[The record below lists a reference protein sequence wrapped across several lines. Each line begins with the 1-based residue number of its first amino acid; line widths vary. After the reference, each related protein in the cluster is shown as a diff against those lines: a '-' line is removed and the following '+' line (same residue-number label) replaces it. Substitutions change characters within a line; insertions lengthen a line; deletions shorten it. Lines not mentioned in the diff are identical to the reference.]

1 MFLRSQPISFWT
13 FTNPSTVHYC
23 IFIHRYLIL
32 VCLVCLILAPWTA
45 ATAAQEPEKIRI
57 AVKEF
62 PPLVLPEMKG
72 LCIDMARVICKRHN
86 LIPEFVKYDNVP
98 DFLAAVKNKECQ
110 LGFAGITITAEREEV
125 VDFSQP
131 FFDSGLIIA
140 IHAGLPDRFTHFT
153 TAIFRVIGVSLIIFL
168 LGLSLVA
175 HLIWWLEKDDHNPK
189 AFSTRYSKG
198 IIDAYWW
205 AVVTM
210 TTVGYGD
217 KCPRRIGGRL
227 VAAAWMIIG
236 IMWFAAFT
244 ATLSSTLTIDR
255 MQPGAINSL
264 GDLKEHKVAVIS
276 GTTTEDYLRF
286 YSMEI
291 VLAGSLSEMLTMLKS
306 DQVDAVIYDAPPLLY
321 TAKNDPEIHVVGKMF
336 AEQRYGVVF
345 PEKGQEHLKEIFNR
359 EIITMRQNGEYKKMY
374 DKWL

>member
-1 MFLRSQPISFWT
+1 MLLPG
-13 FTNPSTVHYC
+13 H
-23 IFIHRYLIL
+23 
-32 VCLVCLILAPWTA
+32 A
-45 ATAAQEPEKIRI
+45 AGAEPEKIRI

-72 LCIDMARVICKRHN
+72 LCIDMAKVICKRNN
-86 LIPEFVKYDNVP
+86 LAPEFVMYRNVA
-98 DFLAAVKNKECQ
+98 DFLAAVKNNECQ
-110 LGFAGITITAEREEV
+110 LGFAGITITAEREEM

-140 IHAGLPDRFTHFT
+140 IHAGISERFTHFT
-153 TAIFRVIGVSLIIFL
+153 TAILRVIGVSLILFL

-175 HLIWWLEKDDHNPK
+175 HLIWWLEKDDHNPM
-189 AFSTRYSKG
+189 AFSTSYNKG

-217 KCPRRIGGRL
+217 KCPRKISGRL
-227 VAAAWMIIG
+227 VAAIWMLIG

-244 ATLSSTLTIDR
+244 ATLSSTITIDR
-255 MQPGAINSL
+255 MHPGAINGL
-264 GDLKEHKVAVIS
+264 DDLKGRKVAVIA

-286 YSMEI
+286 YSMDL
-291 VLAGSLSEMLTMLKS
+291 VLADSLSKMLSLLKS

-321 TAKNDPEIHVVGKMF
+321 AAKNDPEIRVVGKKF

-345 PEKGQEHLKEIFNR
+345 PENGQEYLKEIFNR
-359 EIITMRQNGEYKKMY
+359 EIITMRQNGEYKMIY

>member
-1 MFLRSQPISFWT
+1 MLIYSSRR
-13 FTNPSTVHYC
+13 
-23 IFIHRYLIL
+23 IFYVCLLVLIL
-32 VCLVCLILAPWTA
+32 LPNS
-45 ATAAQEPEKIRI
+45 ATGAGQEKIRI

-72 LCIDMARVICKRHN
+72 LCIDMAKVICKRHN
-86 LIPEFVKYDNVP
+86 LVPEFVMYANVP

-110 LGFAGITITAEREEV
+110 LGFAGITITADREEF

-131 FFDSGLIIA
+131 FFDSGLLIG
-140 IHAGLPDRFTHFT
+140 IHAGLPDRLTHFT
-153 TAIFRVIGVSLIIFL
+153 TAILRVIGFSFLIFL
-168 LGLSLVA
+168 FGLTLVA
-175 HLIWWLEKDDHNPK
+175 HLIWWLEKDDHNPR
-189 AFSTRYSKG
+189 AFSTSYRKG

-217 KCPRRIGGRL
+217 KCPRKISGRL
-227 VAAAWMIIG
+227 VAAAWMLIG

-244 ATLSSTLTIDR
+244 ATLSSTLTVDR

-264 GDLKEHKVAVIS
+264 EDLKERKVAVIA

-286 YSMEI
+286 YSMEM
-291 VLAGSLSEMLTMLKS
+291 VLADSLAEMLTMLKN
-306 DQVDAVIYDAPPLLY
+306 DRVDAVIYDAPPLLY
-321 TAKNDPEIHVVGKMF
+321 AAKNDSAIRVVGEMF

-345 PEKGQEHLKEIFNR
+345 PEKGQERLKEIFNR
-359 EIITMRQNGEYKKMY
+359 EIITMRQNGEYKKIY